1 MQILLILEVQM
12 YGEFTTFWPNMVK
25 QFFAKLDCKFHA
37 YSANI
42 PIVITMVNSTCS
54 QYKNIQWFTLYI
66 CTTYMIVYT
75 IHTHCQKYPEY

>member
-12 YGEFTTFWPNMVK
+12 YCEFATFWPNMVK

-54 QYKNIQWFTLYI
+54 Q
-66 CTTYMIVYT
+66 
-75 IHTHCQKYPEY
+75 